1 MRYEPGATT
10 YTYNE
15 NVFTM
20 NNNKLSF
27 FPTAQLLLKTG
38 TVTLTLLVSG
48 VTHADKLSVAQQ
60 EKSQSGDAMGTPSTV
75 ACPSEFHS
83 IVLSSDATQCQ
94 QFESKIPA
102 AMVYHT
108 AMSPSQVIS
117 FYKEQLPMFKTHP
130 VVNQRTLITSK
141 ERHTKIVVSPDNKG
155 AQVDI
160 LVIAK

>member
-1 MRYEPGATT
+1 MYKASATT
-10 YTYNE
+10 YKYNE

-20 NNNKLSF
+20 NNKLSF
-27 FPTAQLLLKTG
+27 LPSTQLLLKTVA
-38 TVTLTLLVSG
+38 VTLTLLGSG

-60 EKSQSGDAMGTPSTV
+60 EKLQSGAAMGTPSTV
-75 ACPSEFHS
+75 SCPSEFHS

-94 QFESKIPA
+94 QFESEIPA

-141 ERHTKIVVSPDNKG
+141 ERHTKIVISPDNTG

-160 LVIAK
+160 LVAAK

>member
-1 MRYEPGATT
+1 MYKASATI
-10 YTYNE
+10 YKYNE

-20 NNNKLSF
+20 NNKLSF
-27 FPTAQLLLKTG
+27 LPSTQLLLKTVA
-38 TVTLTLLVSG
+38 VTLTLLGSG

-60 EKSQSGDAMGTPSTV
+60 EKLQSGAAMGTPSTV
-75 ACPSEFHS
+75 SCPSEFHS
-83 IVLSSDATQCQ
+83 IVLSLDATQCQ
-94 QFESKIPA
+94 QFESEIPA

-130 VVNQRTLITSK
+130 AVNQRTLITSK
-141 ERHTKIVVSPDNKG
+141 ERHTKIVISPDNTG

-160 LVIAK
+160 LVAAK

>member
-1 MRYEPGATT
+1 MYKASATI
-10 YTYNE
+10 YKYNE

-20 NNNKLSF
+20 NNKLSF
-27 FPTAQLLLKTG
+27 LPCAQLLLKTG
-38 TVTLTLLVSG
+38 AVTLTLLGSG

-60 EKSQSGDAMGTPSTV
+60 EKLQSGAAMGTPSTV
-75 ACPSEFHS
+75 SCPSEFHS

-94 QFESKIPA
+94 QFESEIPA

-130 VVNQRTLITSK
+130 AVNQRTLITSK
-141 ERHTKIVVSPDNKG
+141 ERHTKIVISPDNTG

-160 LVIAK
+160 LVAAK